1 VTTHLL
7 DRFIAQPGA
16 RLACIVDGER
26 LTYADLRARVN
37 AQACALASRGVGADD
52 IVAFD
57 ALRRADTLALLLAI
71 LHLGAAYLP
80 LDPALPAERRRQIL
94 DDAQPRLVAEPR
106 DSPASSACPASLCS
120 GDLAY
125 VLFTSGSTG
134 RPKGVAMRAAAV
146 AALIDWHVAHP
157 RLGKPARTLHFAP
170 LSFDVSFQ
178 EILSTFAT
186 GGTLVVANDSERR
199 DPWALLDLIEREQI
213 ERAFLP
219 YVALQAIADAAMGAG
234 RAPPTSLIDVVT
246 AGEQL
251 RITPAIRAL
260 FASLPNA
267 VLHNHY
273 GPTEAHVVTAHEL
286 AGDSA
291 RWPDLPPIGQA
302 LPHVRVRLGDD
313 DAADE
318 GELLLGGD
326 CLARGYINRPD
337 LTAERFIER
346 DGQRWYRTGDN
357 VRRDA
362 NGTLDYIGR
371 LDDQIKLA
379 GYRIEPA
386 EIEAVIGRHPHV
398 AQVAV
403 VAVGTGS
410 EKRLAAHI
418 VPRDG
423 TTTHAELIGELQRMC
438 AAALPAY
445 MVPQEFAVHALLPLT
460 ASGKI
465 DRRRLAHEEAQAG
478 IAWNDGAPLAEQIA
492 SLWKQLLGVAQLGV
506 NTNLFDHGA
515 RSLMVVQALT
525 ELRRRGH
532 VLSVAQV
539 YEHPT
544 IAAQV
549 ALLSEPKTTTTAP
562 DDGRG
567 ERQRAALSRFAR
579 GDTTWMRAR

>member
-1 VTTHLL
+1 VERSVIAHLL
-7 DRFIAQPGA
+7 DRLIAQPGA
-16 RLACIVDGER
+16 RLACVAGGES
-26 LTYADLRARVN
+26 LTYAQLRAHIE
-37 AQACALASRGVGADD
+37 AHAAALRARGVGANG

-57 ALRRADTLALLLAI
+57 AARGPETIALMLATLHI
-71 LHLGAAYLP
+71 GAAYLP
-80 LDPALPAERRRQIL
+80 LDPMLPAERRRQIL
-94 DDAQPRLVAEPR
+94 EDAKPDLIVEPVV
-106 DSPASSACPASLCS
+106 ASSASTTAPQH

-134 RPKGVAMRAAAV
+134 RPKGVAMRTAAV

-157 RLGKPARTLHFAP
+157 RLGKSARTLQFAP

-186 GGTLVVANDSERR
+186 GGTLIVASEAERR
-199 DPWALLDLIEREQI
+199 DPWALLDLIERERV
-213 ERAFLP
+213 ERVFLP
-219 YVALQAIADAAMGAG
+219 YVALQAIADAATSAG
-234 RAPPTSLIDVVT
+234 RSAPPLLQDLII

-260 FASLPNA
+260 FAALPNA

-286 AGDSA
+286 SGDSA
-291 RWPDLPPIGQA
+291 RWPDLPPIGKA
-302 LPHVRVRLGDD
+302 LPHARIRLGDD
-313 DAADE
+313 DASDE

-326 CLARGYINRPD
+326 CLARGYINQPN
-337 LTAERFIER
+337 LTAERFVER

-357 VRRDA
+357 VHRNADGA
-362 NGTLDYIGR
+362 LDYLGR
-371 LDDQIKLA
+371 LDDQVKLA

-386 EIEAVIGRHPHV
+386 EIEAVIGRHAHV

-403 VAVGTGS
+403 VAIGS
-410 EKRLAAHI
+410 GSKKRLAAHI
-418 VPRDG
+418 VPRDSA
-423 TTTHAELIGELQRMC
+423 TTHAELIGELQRMC
-438 AAALPAY
+438 EASLPSF

-465 DRRRLAHEEAQAG
+465 DRRRLAHEDAQTA
-478 IAWNDGAPLAEQIA
+478 IVWNDDAPLAERIA
-492 SLWKQLLGVAQLGV
+492 SLWRQLLGVAHLGM
-506 NTNLFDHGA
+506 NANLFDHGA
-515 RSLMVVQALT
+515 RSLTVVQALT
-525 ELRRRGH
+525 ELRRRNH

-549 ALLSEPKTTTTAP
+549 SLLSEPKAAAVAT

-579 GDTTWMRAR
+579 AGGR

>member
-1 VTTHLL
+1 VTSHLL
-7 DRFIAQPGA
+7 DRLIAQPDA
-16 RLACIVDGER
+16 RVACVAGGESQ
-26 LTYADLRARVN
+26 TYAELRARI
-37 AQACALASRGVGADD
+37 AAHASALSARGIGANS

-57 ALRRADTLALLLAI
+57 ATRGPETIALVLAI
-71 LHLGAAYLP
+71 LHIGAAYLP
-80 LDPALPAERRRQIL
+80 VDPALPAERRRQIL
-94 DDAQPRLVAEPR
+94 EDAKPDLIVEPTNPPNAAATAPQR
-106 DSPASSACPASLCS
+106 

-134 RPKGVAMRAAAV
+134 RPKGVAMRTAAV
-146 AALIDWHVAHP
+146 SALIDWHVAHT

-186 GGTLVVANDSERR
+186 GGTLIIASDAERR
-199 DPWALLDLIEREQI
+199 DPWALLDLIERERV
-213 ERAFLP
+213 ERVFLP
-219 YVALQAIADAAMGAG
+219 YVALQAIADAATSAA
-234 RAPPTSLIDVVT
+234 RTAPPLLQDLII

-260 FASLPNA
+260 FAALPNA

-286 AGDSA
+286 SGDST
-291 RWPDLPPIGQA
+291 RWPDLPPIGTA
-302 LPHVRVRLGDD
+302 LPHVRIRIGDD
-313 DAADE
+313 DASNQ
-318 GELLLGGD
+318 GELLLGGE
-326 CLARGYINRPD
+326 CLARDYINRPD
-337 LTAERFIER
+337 LTAERFVER
-346 DGQRWYRTGDN
+346 AGERWYRTGDD
-357 VRRDA
+357 VRRNADGA
-362 NGTLDYIGR
+362 LDYLGR
-371 LDDQIKLA
+371 LDDQVKLA

-386 EIEAVIGRHPHV
+386 EIEAVIGRHALV
-398 AQVAV
+398 AQVAI

-418 VPRDG
+418 VPRDSA
-423 TTTHAELIGELQRMC
+423 TTHADLIGELQRMC
-438 AAALPAY
+438 EATLPSF

-465 DRRRLAHEEAQAG
+465 DRRRLAHEDAQTAL
-478 IAWNDGAPLAEQIA
+478 AWNDHASLLENVS
-492 SLWKQLLGVAQLGV
+492 SLWKQLLGVAQIGA
-506 NTNLFDHGA
+506 NANLFDHGA
-515 RSLMVVQALT
+515 RSLTVVQALT

-544 IAAQV
+544 VAAQV
-549 ALLSEPKTTTTAP
+549 ALLSEPKVTTVTT

-579 GDTTWMRAR
+579 AGGR

>member
-1 VTTHLL
+1 MTAHLL
-7 DRFIAQPGA
+7 DRFIAQPGT
-16 RLACIVDGER
+16 RLACIVGAER
-26 LTYADLRARVN
+26 LSYADLHARVD
-37 AQACALASRGVGADD
+37 AQACALASRGISVDD

-57 ALRRADTLALLLAI
+57 ALRTADTIVLLLAT

-80 LDPALPAERRRQIL
+80 LDPMLPVERRRQIL
-94 DDAQPRLVAEPR
+94 DDSQPRVVIESH
-106 DSPASSACPASLCS
+106 DSTVSSTRTASLFN

-146 AALIDWHVAHP
+146 AALIDWHVVHP
-157 RLGKPARTLHFAP
+157 RLGKTARTLHFAP

-219 YVALQAIADAAMGAG
+219 YVALQAIADAATSAG
-234 RAPPTSLIDVVT
+234 RTAPTSLVDIVT

-260 FASLPNA
+260 FAALPNA

-273 GPTEAHVVTAHEL
+273 GPTESHVVTAHEL

-291 RWPDLPPIGQA
+291 RWPDLPPIGKA

-313 DAADE
+313 DAGAE
-318 GELLLGGD
+318 GELLLGGN
-326 CLARGYINRPD
+326 CLARGYINRLE
-337 LTAERFIER
+337 LTAERFVEH

-357 VRRDA
+357 VRRNAD
-362 NGTLDYIGR
+362 GTLDYLGR

-379 GYRIEPA
+379 GYRVEPA
-386 EIEAVIGRHPHV
+386 EIEAVIARHAHV

-403 VAVGTGS
+403 VAIGVGS

-418 VPRDG
+418 VLRDSG
-423 TTTHAELIGELQRMC
+423 MTHAELIGTLQRMC
-438 AAALPAY
+438 AEALPAY
-445 MVPQEFAVHALLPLT
+445 MVPQEFAIHALLPLT

-465 DRRRLAHEEAQAG
+465 DRRRLAHEEAPGRDSMERRGASRRTDCVTVEAVARRRATRRECQPVRPRRAFADGRAG
-478 IAWNDGAPLAEQIA
+478 IDGTA
-492 SLWKQLLGVAQLGV
+492 S
-506 NTNLFDHGA
+506 A
-515 RSLMVVQALT
+515 RTCA
-525 ELRRRGH
+525 
-532 VLSVAQV
+532 
-539 YEHPT
+539 
-544 IAAQV
+544 
-549 ALLSEPKTTTTAP
+549 
-562 DDGRG
+562 
-567 ERQRAALSRFAR
+567 
-579 GDTTWMRAR
+579 

>member
-1 VTTHLL
+1 MTSHLL
-7 DRFIAQPGA
+7 DRLIAQPDA
-16 RLACIVDGER
+16 RLACVAGSES
-26 LTYADLRARVN
+26 LTYADLRARID
-37 AQACALASRGVGADD
+37 AQAHALRTRGIGTNS

-57 ALRRADTLALLLAI
+57 ATRGADTVALMLAI
-71 LHLGAAYLP
+71 LHVGAAYLP
-80 LDPALPAERRRQIL
+80 IDPALPAERRRQIL
-94 DDAQPRLVAEPR
+94 EDAKPDLIIESMNAVSA
-106 DSPASSACPASLCS
+106 PALAPQR

-134 RPKGVAMRAAAV
+134 RPKGVAMRTAAV
-146 AALIDWHVAHP
+146 SALIDWHVAHA

-178 EILSTFAT
+178 EILSTFAS
-186 GGTLVVANDSERR
+186 GGTLIIASEAERR
-199 DPWALLDLIEREQI
+199 DPWALLDLIERERI
-213 ERAFLP
+213 ERVFLP
-219 YVALQAIADAAMGAG
+219 YVALQAIADAATSAA
-234 RAPPTSLIDVVT
+234 RTAPSTLQDLII

-260 FASLPNA
+260 FGALPSA

-286 AGDSA
+286 SGDSS
-291 RWPDLPPIGQA
+291 RWPDLPPIGTA
-302 LPHVRVRLGDD
+302 LPHVRIRLGDD
-313 DAADE
+313 DAANE
-318 GELLLGGD
+318 GELLLGGE
-326 CLARGYINRPD
+326 CLARDYINRAD
-337 LTAERFIER
+337 LTAERFVER

-357 VRRDA
+357 VRRNAD
-362 NGTLDYIGR
+362 GSLDYLGR
-371 LDDQIKLA
+371 LDDQVKLA

-386 EIEAVIGRHPHV
+386 EIEAVIGQHALV

-403 VAVGTGS
+403 VAVGSGS

-418 VPRDG
+418 VPRDSA
-423 TTTHAELIGELQRMC
+423 TTHADLIGELQRRC
-438 AAALPAY
+438 EAALPAF

-460 ASGKI
+460 SSGKI
-465 DRRRLAHEEAQAG
+465 DRRRLAHEDAQAA
-478 IAWNDGAPLAEQIA
+478 IAWNEAAPLGENVAC
-492 SLWKQLLGVAQLGV
+492 LWKQLLGVAQLGT
-506 NTNLFDHGA
+506 NANLFDHGA
-515 RSLMVVQALT
+515 RSLTVVQALT

-544 IAAQV
+544 IAAQI
-549 ALLSEPKTTTTAP
+549 ALLSEPKITQVTT

-579 GDTTWMRAR
+579 AGGR

>member
-1 VTTHLL
+1 MGQSVTSHLL
-7 DRFIAQPGA
+7 DRLIAQPGA
-16 RLACIVDGER
+16 RVACVAGGES
-26 LTYADLRARVN
+26 LTYAELRSRIDAQAATLRAR
-37 AQACALASRGVGADD
+37 GIGANS

-57 ALRRADTLALLLAI
+57 ATRGIETIARVLAI
-71 LHLGAAYLP
+71 LHVGAAYMPIDPTLP
-80 LDPALPAERRRQIL
+80 NERRRQIL
-94 DDAQPRLVAEPR
+94 EDAKPDLVVE
-106 DSPASSACPASLCS
+106 SLNASSATATTPDS

-134 RPKGVAMRAAAV
+134 RPKGVAMRTAAV
-146 AALIDWHVAHP
+146 AGLIDWHVAHS
-157 RLGKPARTLHFAP
+157 RLGKSARTLQFAP

-186 GGTLVVANDSERR
+186 GGTLVVASDAERR
-199 DPWALLDLIEREQI
+199 DPWALLDLIERERI
-213 ERAFLP
+213 ERVFLP
-219 YVALQAIADAAMGAG
+219 YVALQAIADAATSAG
-234 RAPPTSLIDVVT
+234 RTAPSSIQDIII

-251 RITPAIRAL
+251 RVTPAIRAL
-260 FASLPNA
+260 FSALPNA

-291 RWPDLPPIGQA
+291 RWPELPPIGKA
-302 LPHVRVRLGDD
+302 LPHVRIRLGDN

-318 GELLLGGD
+318 GELLLGGE
-326 CLARGYINRPD
+326 CLARDYINRPD
-337 LTAERFIER
+337 LTAERFVER

-362 NGTLDYIGR
+362 NGSLDYLGR
-371 LDDQIKLA
+371 LDDQVKLA

-386 EIEAVIGRHPHV
+386 EIESVIGRHAHV

-410 EKRLAAHI
+410 DKRLAAHI

-423 TTTHAELIGELQRMC
+423 ATHAELIGELQRMC
-438 AAALPAY
+438 EASLPSY

-460 ASGKI
+460 ASGKV
-465 DRRRLAHEEAQAG
+465 DRRRLAHEDAQTA
-478 IAWNDGAPLAEQIA
+478 IAWNESASLADNIA
-492 SLWKQLLGVAQLGV
+492 SLWKQLLGVAQLGI
-506 NTNLFDHGA
+506 NANLFDHGA

-532 VLSVAQV
+532 VLNVAQV

-549 ALLSEPKTTTTAP
+549 ALLSTPKVTAVVT

-579 GDTTWMRAR
+579 AGGR

>member
-1 VTTHLL
+1 MGEPVKSHLL
-7 DRFIAQPGA
+7 DRLIAQPGA
-16 RLACIVDGER
+16 RLACIAGGES
-26 LTYADLRARVN
+26 LTYAELRARIQAHAGALRARGIGVN
-37 AQACALASRGVGADD
+37 G
-52 IVAFD
+52 IVAFEATRGTETI
-57 ALRRADTLALLLAI
+57 ALVLAI
-71 LHLGAAYLP
+71 LHVGAAYMP
-80 LDPALPAERRRQIL
+80 VDPALPIERRRQIL
-94 DDAQPRLVAEPR
+94 EDAKPDLLV
-106 DSPASSACPASLCS
+106 DWMNASNAATTTPQS

-134 RPKGVAMRAAAV
+134 RPKGVAMRTAAV
-146 AALIDWHVAHP
+146 SGLIDWHVAHP
-157 RLGKPARTLHFAP
+157 RLGKSARTLHFAP

-178 EILSTFAT
+178 EILSTFAS
-186 GGTLVVANDSERR
+186 GGTLVVASDAERR
-199 DPWALLDLIEREQI
+199 DPWALLDLIEREHV
-213 ERAFLP
+213 ERVFLP
-219 YVALQAIADAAMGAG
+219 YVALQAIADAATSAG
-234 RAPPTSLIDVVT
+234 RTAPPSVQDVII

-251 RITPAIRAL
+251 RVTPAIRAL
-260 FASLPNA
+260 FAALPDA

-291 RWPDLPPIGQA
+291 RWPELPPIGKA
-302 LPHVRVRLGDD
+302 LPHVRIRLGDN

-326 CLARGYINRPD
+326 CLARDYINRPD
-337 LTAERFIER
+337 LTAERFVER

-357 VRRDA
+357 ARRNAD
-362 NGTLDYIGR
+362 GSLDYLGR
-371 LDDQIKLA
+371 LDDQVKLA

-386 EIEAVIGRHPHV
+386 EIESVIGRHAHV

-403 VAVGTGS
+403 VAVGNGS
-410 EKRLAAHI
+410 DKRLAAHI

-423 TTTHAELIGELQRMC
+423 ATHAELIGELQRMC
-438 AAALPAY
+438 EASLPSY

-460 ASGKI
+460 ASGKV
-465 DRRRLAHEEAQAG
+465 DRRRLAHEDAQTA
-478 IAWNDGAPLAEQIA
+478 IAWNESAPLADNIA
-492 SLWKQLLGVAQLGV
+492 SLWKQLLGVAQLSV
-506 NTNLFDHGA
+506 NANLFDHGA

-532 VLSVAQV
+532 VLNVAQV
-539 YEHPT
+539 YEHAT

-549 ALLSEPKTTTTAP
+549 ALLSTPKVTAVVT

-579 GDTTWMRAR
+579 AGGR